1 MDTENINDI
10 NDLKPT
16 NSKAIVELLGKYDP
30 QNDTIIRDPY
40 YDRGDKGFQTNYQQC
55 LRSCNAFLDQFN

>member
-1 MDTENINDI
+1 MDLENISDI

-16 NSKAIVELLGKYDP
+16 NSKAIVELLVKYSP
-30 QNDTIIRDPY
+30 QNDTTIRDPY
-40 YDRGDKGFQTNYQQC
+40 CDRGDESFETIYQQC